1 MDKNYPLTIFIING
15 HKLFLVIINKGFKM
29 RQYESYKCNA
39 CGNVIEVQNVG
50 GGTLSCC
57 DQEMKMVTEN
67 LTLVNLMKS
76 FAGESQARNKY
87 EYFAKVAQKD
97 GYRDIAEHFQRAANN
112 EKVHAKLE
120 LSLHNR
126 MINDSQESFG
136 DTKENLQAAIDGES
150 YENVTMYPDFAK
162 IAKDEGYSEAARL
175 FTGIGKIEVEHEN
188 MFKMLLERL
197 ESDTEFVSDNEEEEW
212 ICEVCGHVHRG
223 KKPPKTC
230 PVCKHP
236 QEYQSRLN
244 SKK

>member
-1 MDKNYPLTIFIING
+1 
-15 HKLFLVIINKGFKM
+15 M
-29 RQYESYKCNA
+29 RQYETYKCNK
-39 CGNVIEVQNVG
+39 CGNEVEVQNVG
-50 GGTLSCC
+50 GGELHCC
-57 DQEMKMVTEN
+57 GEAMEMITEN
-67 LTLVNLMKS
+67 LTLVNLMKAV
-76 FAGESQARNKY
+76 AGESMARNKY
-87 EYFAKVAQKD
+87 EYFAKIAQKE
-97 GYRDIAEHFQRAANN
+97 GYRDTAEHFQRAANN

-126 MINDSQESFG
+126 MESGTDNNFG
-136 DTKENLQAAIDGES
+136 NTEENLQYAIDGES
-150 YENVTMYPDFAK
+150 YENVTMYPDFAA
-162 IAKDEGYSEAARL
+162 IAKEEGYSEAARL

-197 ESDTEFVSDNEEEEW
+197 VSDAEHLSDDEEEEW

-223 KKPPKTC
+223 KKAPKVC

>member
-1 MDKNYPLTIFIING
+1 
-15 HKLFLVIINKGFKM
+15 M
-29 RQYESYKCNA
+29 RQYETYKCNK
-39 CGNVIEVQNVG
+39 CGNEVEVQSVG
-50 GGTLSCC
+50 GGELHCC
-57 DQEMKMVTEN
+57 GQAMDMITEN
-67 LTLVNLMKS
+67 LTLVNLMKAV
-76 FAGESQARNKY
+76 AGESMARNKY
-87 EYFAKVAQKD
+87 EYFAKVAQKE
-97 GYRDIAEHFQRAANN
+97 GFRDIAEHFQRAANN

-126 MINDSQESFG
+126 MESGTENNFG
-136 DTKENLQAAIDGES
+136 NTAENLQYAIDGES
-150 YENVTMYPDFAK
+150 YENVTMYPDFAA
-162 IAKDEGYSEAARL
+162 IAKEEGYSEAARL

-197 ESDTEFVSDNEEEEW
+197 EAGNEHLSDDTEEEW

-223 KKPPKTC
+223 KKPPKVC

>member
-1 MDKNYPLTIFIING
+1 
-15 HKLFLVIINKGFKM
+15 M
-29 RQYESYKCNA
+29 RQYETYKCNA
-39 CGNVIEVQNVG
+39 CGNEVEVQNVG
-50 GGTLSCC
+50 GGELHCC
-57 DQEMKMVTEN
+57 GQAMEMTTEN

-87 EYFAKVAQKD
+87 EYFAKVAQKE

-120 LSLHNR
+120 LALHNR
-126 MINDSQESFG
+126 MVSNSDNNFG
-136 DTKENLQAAIDGES
+136 NTAENLQYAIDGES
-150 YENVTMYPDFAK
+150 YENITMYPDFAK
-162 IAKDEGYSEAARL
+162 IAKEEGYSEAARL

-197 ESDTEFVSDNEEEEW
+197 ESGDEHLSEDEEEAW
-212 ICEVCGHVHRG
+212 ICEVCGHVHYG
-223 KKPPKTC
+223 KKALKVC

>member
-1 MDKNYPLTIFIING
+1 
-15 HKLFLVIINKGFKM
+15 M
-29 RQYESYKCNA
+29 RQYETYKCNI
-39 CGNVIEVQNVG
+39 CGNEVEVQNVG
-50 GGTLSCC
+50 GGELHCC
-57 DQEMKMVTEN
+57 GEAMQMTTEN

-87 EYFAKVAQKD
+87 EYFAKVAQKE
-97 GYRDIAEHFQRAANN
+97 GYRDIAEHFQRAADN

-126 MINDSQESFG
+126 MVSESDNNFG
-136 DTKENLQAAIDGES
+136 NTAENLQYAIDGES
-150 YENVTMYPDFAK
+150 YENITMYPDFAA
-162 IAKDEGYSEAARL
+162 IAKEEGYSEAARL

-197 ESDTEFVSDNEEEEW
+197 EAGSEHVSEDSDEAW
-212 ICEVCGHVHRG
+212 ICEVCGHVHYG
-223 KKPPKTC
+223 KKALKMC

-244 SKK
+244 AKK